1 MKFEFKLPDIGEGI
15 HEAELLQWSV
25 QPGQRIK
32 EGQDVAV
39 MNTDKVAVD
48 LPSPRSGTVV
58 SLHGAVGDV
67 ITVGT
72 VIMVLEMQDASA
84 AAVAAAAH
92 PGPAA
97 AADSAVPS
105 APGPVS
111 GEANKSEE
119 GYFAAGPSVRRLARE
134 LGVSLAQVAGSG
146 PRGRILRAD
155 VEAAGRLAPVAA
167 SAPATPEPVTARTPA
182 RTPAR
187 MPEHTPGR
195 TLRRERLAGARLT
208 SARNLHGS
216 VQRSVTTTTT
226 FEVPG
231 DGLLRLQSVLAP
243 QAQLHDL
250 KLSPLHLIAKCVA
263 AALVR
268 HERVNATIDEDTQE
282 LLLRESA
289 DLGIAVAAADR
300 LVVPVVYGADQR
312 LLFDLVRTMDDQA
325 RRAREG
331 QLLLSELSGGS
342 FTVSST
348 GGMER
353 ATMLSTR
360 PIINPPQTAT
370 LWVSRIV
377 DRPRVIQ
384 GLLSAGPMLTA
395 SLSFDHRFIDGAEA
409 VRFIND
415 LADLLEHPERALG

>member
-1 MKFEFKLPDIGEGI
+1 
-15 HEAELLQWSV
+15 
-25 QPGQRIK
+25 
-32 EGQDVAV
+32 
-39 MNTDKVAVD
+39 
-48 LPSPRSGTVV
+48 
-58 SLHGAVGDV
+58 
-67 ITVGT
+67 
-72 VIMVLEMQDASA
+72 
-84 AAVAAAAH
+84 
-92 PGPAA
+92 
-97 AADSAVPS
+97 
-105 APGPVS
+105 VS
-111 GEANKSEE
+111 GEAHKSEE

-155 VEAAGRLAPVAA
+155 VEAAGRSAPVAA
-167 SAPATPEPVTARTPA
+167 AAPATPEPVTARTPA
-182 RTPAR
+182 R
-187 MPEHTPGR
+187 MPGHTPGHI
-195 TLRRERLAGARLT
+195 LRRERLAGARLT

-231 DGLLRLQSVLAP
+231 DGLLRLLSVLAP

-268 HERVNATIDEDTQE
+268 HERFNATIDEDTQE

-384 GLLSAGPMLTA
+384 GVLSAGPMLTA

>member
-25 QPGQRIK
+25 QPGQSIK

-72 VIMVLEMQDASA
+72 VIMVLQMHD
-84 AAVAAAAH
+84 
-92 PGPAA
+92 
-97 AADSAVPS
+97 
-105 APGPVS
+105 APGAPVTPLAQTGSPASPVPAPATS
-111 GEANKSEE
+111 GASGASEEE

-134 LGVSLAQVAGSG
+134 LGVNLSQVAGSG

-155 VEAAGRLAPVAA
+155 VEALGRAAPIAAAAAVPAAAAPPAPV
-167 SAPATPEPVTARTPA
+167 TGR
-182 RTPAR
+182 
-187 MPEHTPGR
+187 TPGR
-195 TLRRERLAGARLT
+195 TRRRERLAGARLA

-226 FEVPG
+226 FEATG

-243 QAQLHDL
+243 QAQLHGL
-250 KLSPLHLIAKCVA
+250 KLSPLHLMAKCVA

-268 HERVNATIDEDTQE
+268 HERFNATIDEDAQE

-289 DLGIAVAAADR
+289 DLGIAVAAGER
-300 LVVPVVYGADQR
+300 LLVPVVYGADQR
-312 LLFDLVRTMDDQA
+312 LLFDLVRTLDDYAQ
-325 RRAREG
+325 RAREG
-331 QLLLSELSGGS
+331 RLLMSELSGGS
-342 FTVSST
+342 FTISST

-353 ATMLSTR
+353 ATMVSTR

-377 DRPRVIQ
+377 ERPRVIE
-384 GLLSAGPMLTA
+384 GVLSAGPMLTA

-415 LADLLEHPERALG
+415 LADLFEHPERALG

>member
-72 VIMVLEMQDASA
+72 VIMVLEMQDGSA

-105 APGPVS
+105 APGPAS
-111 GEANKSEE
+111 GEAHKSEE

-155 VEAAGRLAPVAA
+155 VEAAGRPAPAAVAMP
-167 SAPATPEPVTARTPA
+167 APATAEPAAAEPVTGR
-182 RTPAR
+182 
-187 MPEHTPGR
+187 TPGR
-195 TLRRERLAGARLT
+195 MPGRTWRRERLAGARLA

-268 HERVNATIDEDTQE
+268 HDRFNATIDEDTQE

-370 LWVSRIV
+370 LWVSRII

-384 GLLSAGPMLTA
+384 GALSAGPMLTA

>member
-72 VIMVLEMQDASA
+72 VIMVLEMQDASGAAVLA
-84 AAVAAAAH
+84 AAQ
-92 PGPAA
+92 PPA
-97 AADSAVPS
+97 AADSAMP
-105 APGPVS
+105 APPQPAA

-155 VEAAGRLAPVAA
+155 VEAAGRPAPAAVAMP
-167 SAPATPEPVTARTPA
+167 APATTEPATAEPVTGR
-182 RTPAR
+182 
-187 MPEHTPGR
+187 TPGR
-195 TLRRERLAGARLT
+195 MPGRTRRRERLAGARLA

-268 HERVNATIDEDTQE
+268 HERFNATIDEDTQE

-312 LLFDLVRTMDDQA
+312 LLFDLVRAMDDHA

-331 QLLLSELSGGS
+331 RLLLSELSGGS

-370 LWVSRIV
+370 LWASRII
-377 DRPRVIQ
+377 DRPRVVQ
-384 GLLSAGPMLTA
+384 GALSAGPMLTA

-415 LADLLEHPERALG
+415 LADLLEYPERALG

>member
-25 QPGQRIK
+25 QPGQSIK

-72 VIMVLEMQDASA
+72 VIMVLQMHDA
-84 AAVAAAAH
+84 
-92 PGPAA
+92 PGAPVTPLAQTGSPAFPVPAPAA
-97 AADSAVPS
+97 
-105 APGPVS
+105 S
-111 GEANKSEE
+111 GASEQA
-119 GYFAAGPSVRRLARE
+119 YFAAGPSVRRLARE
-134 LGVSLAQVAGSG
+134 LGVNLSQVAGSG

-155 VEAAGRLAPVAA
+155 VEALGRAAPIAA
-167 SAPATPEPVTARTPA
+167 SAPAAVPDAAAPPAPVTGRA
-182 RTPAR
+182 
-187 MPEHTPGR
+187 PGR
-195 TLRRERLAGARLT
+195 TRRRERLAGARLA

-226 FEVPG
+226 FEATG
-231 DGLLRLQSVLAP
+231 DGLLRLQAVLAP
-243 QAQLHDL
+243 QAQLHGL
-250 KLSPLHLIAKCVA
+250 KLSPLHLMAKCVA

-268 HERVNATIDEDTQE
+268 HERFNATIDEDAQE

-289 DLGIAVAAADR
+289 DLAIAVAAGDR
-300 LVVPVVYGADQR
+300 LLVPVVHGADQR
-312 LLFDLVRTMDDQA
+312 LLFDLVRTLDDYAQ
-325 RRAREG
+325 RAREG
-331 QLLLSELSGGS
+331 RLLMSELSGGS
-342 FTVSST
+342 FTLSST

-353 ATMLSTR
+353 ATMVSTR

-377 DRPRVIQ
+377 ERPRVIE
-384 GLLSAGPMLTA
+384 GVLSAGPMLTA

-415 LADLLEHPERALG
+415 LAALFEHPERALG

>member
-25 QPGQRIK
+25 QPGQSIK

-72 VIMVLEMQDASA
+72 VIMVLQMHDA
-84 AAVAAAAH
+84 
-92 PGPAA
+92 PGAPVTPLAQTGSPASPVPAPAA
-97 AADSAVPS
+97 
-105 APGPVS
+105 S
-111 GEANKSEE
+111 GASGASEEE

-134 LGVSLAQVAGSG
+134 LGVNLSQVAGSG

-155 VEAAGRLAPVAA
+155 VEALGRAAPIAAPAAAPAPAAPAAGAPPAPVTGRA
-167 SAPATPEPVTARTPA
+167 
-182 RTPAR
+182 
-187 MPEHTPGR
+187 PGR
-195 TLRRERLAGARLT
+195 IRRRERLAGARLA

-226 FEVPG
+226 FEATG

-243 QAQLHDL
+243 QAQLHGL
-250 KLSPLHLIAKCVA
+250 KLSPLHLMAKCVA

-268 HERVNATIDEDTQE
+268 HERFNATIDEDAQE

-289 DLGIAVAAADR
+289 DLGVAVAAGER
-300 LVVPVVYGADQR
+300 LLVPVVYGADQR
-312 LLFDLVRTMDDQA
+312 LLFDLVRTLDDYAQ
-325 RRAREG
+325 RAREG
-331 QLLLSELSGGS
+331 RLLMSELSGGS
-342 FTVSST
+342 FTISST

-353 ATMLSTR
+353 ATMVSTR

-377 DRPRVIQ
+377 ERPRVIE
-384 GLLSAGPMLTA
+384 GVLSAGPMLTA

-415 LADLLEHPERALG
+415 LADLFEHPERALG

>member
-1 MKFEFKLPDIGEGI
+1 
-15 HEAELLQWSV
+15 
-25 QPGQRIK
+25 
-32 EGQDVAV
+32 
-39 MNTDKVAVD
+39 
-48 LPSPRSGTVV
+48 
-58 SLHGAVGDV
+58 
-67 ITVGT
+67 
-72 VIMVLEMQDASA
+72 
-84 AAVAAAAH
+84 
-92 PGPAA
+92 
-97 AADSAVPS
+97 
-105 APGPVS
+105 
-111 GEANKSEE
+111 
-119 GYFAAGPSVRRLARE
+119 
-134 LGVSLAQVAGSG
+134 
-146 PRGRILRAD
+146 
-155 VEAAGRLAPVAA
+155 
-167 SAPATPEPVTARTPA
+167 
-182 RTPAR
+182 

-231 DGLLRLQSVLAP
+231 DGLLRLQSILAP

>member
-25 QPGQRIK
+25 QPGQSIK

-72 VIMVLEMQDASA
+72 VIMVLQMHD
-84 AAVAAAAH
+84 
-92 PGPAA
+92 
-97 AADSAVPS
+97 
-105 APGPVS
+105 APGAPVTPLAQTGSPASPVPAPATS
-111 GEANKSEE
+111 GASGTSGTSEEE

-134 LGVSLAQVAGSG
+134 LGVNLSQVAGSG

-155 VEAAGRLAPVAA
+155 VEALGRAVPIAAPAA
-167 SAPATPEPVTARTPA
+167 APATATPPAPVTGRA
-182 RTPAR
+182 
-187 MPEHTPGR
+187 PGR
-195 TLRRERLAGARLT
+195 IRRRERLAGARLA

-226 FEVPG
+226 FEATG
-231 DGLLRLQSVLAP
+231 DGLLRLQAVLAP
-243 QAQLHDL
+243 QAQLHGL
-250 KLSPLHLIAKCVA
+250 KLSPLHLMAKCVA

-268 HERVNATIDEDTQE
+268 HERFNATIDEDAQE

-289 DLGIAVAAADR
+289 DLGIAVAAGER
-300 LVVPVVYGADQR
+300 LLVPVVYGADQR
-312 LLFDLVRTMDDQA
+312 LLFDLVRTLDDYAQ
-325 RRAREG
+325 RAREG
-331 QLLLSELSGGS
+331 RLLMSELSGGS
-342 FTVSST
+342 FTISST

-353 ATMLSTR
+353 ATMVSTR

-377 DRPRVIQ
+377 ERPRVIE
-384 GLLSAGPMLTA
+384 GVLSAGPMLTA

-415 LADLLEHPERALG
+415 LADLFEHPERALG

>member
-84 AAVAAAAH
+84 AVVAAAAQ
-92 PGPAA
+92 PPA
-97 AADSAVPS
+97 AADSAMP
-105 APGPVS
+105 APPQPAA
-111 GEANKSEE
+111 GEAHKSEE

-167 SAPATPEPVTARTPA
+167 SAPATAEPVTARTPA
-182 RTPAR
+182 R
-187 MPEHTPGR
+187 MPGHTSGR

-231 DGLLRLQSVLAP
+231 DGLLRLLSVLAP

-268 HERVNATIDEDTQE
+268 HERFNATIDEDTQE
-282 LLLRESA
+282 LLMRESA

-370 LWVSRIV
+370 LWVSRII
-377 DRPRVIQ
+377 DRPRVVQ
-384 GLLSAGPMLTA
+384 GVLSAGPMLTA

>member
-25 QPGQRIK
+25 QPGQSIK

-72 VIMVLEMQDASA
+72 VIMVLQMHD
-84 AAVAAAAH
+84 
-92 PGPAA
+92 
-97 AADSAVPS
+97 
-105 APGPVS
+105 APGAPVTPLAQTGSPASPVPAPATS
-111 GEANKSEE
+111 GASGASGEE

-134 LGVSLAQVAGSG
+134 LGVNLSQVAGSG

-155 VEAAGRLAPVAA
+155 VEALGRAAPIAAPAAVPAAVPAAGAPPAPV
-167 SAPATPEPVTARTPA
+167 TGR
-182 RTPAR
+182 
-187 MPEHTPGR
+187 TPGR
-195 TLRRERLAGARLT
+195 TRRRERLAGARLA

-226 FEVPG
+226 FEATG

-243 QAQLHDL
+243 QAQLHGL
-250 KLSPLHLIAKCVA
+250 KLSPLHLMAKCVA

-268 HERVNATIDEDTQE
+268 HERFNATIDEDAQE

-289 DLGIAVAAADR
+289 DLGIAVAAGER
-300 LVVPVVYGADQR
+300 LLVPVVYGADQR
-312 LLFDLVRTMDDQA
+312 LLFDLVRTLDDYAQ
-325 RRAREG
+325 RAREG
-331 QLLLSELSGGS
+331 RLLMSELSGGS
-342 FTVSST
+342 FTISST

-353 ATMLSTR
+353 ATMVSTR

-377 DRPRVIQ
+377 ERPRVIE
-384 GLLSAGPMLTA
+384 GVLSAGPMLTA
-395 SLSFDHRFIDGAEA
+395 SLSFDHRFIDGVEA

-415 LADLLEHPERALG
+415 LADLFEHPERALG

>member
-25 QPGQRIK
+25 QPGQSIK

-72 VIMVLEMQDASA
+72 VIMVLQMHD
-84 AAVAAAAH
+84 
-92 PGPAA
+92 
-97 AADSAVPS
+97 
-105 APGPVS
+105 APGAPVTPLAQTGSPASPVPAPATS
-111 GEANKSEE
+111 GASGASEEE

-134 LGVSLAQVAGSG
+134 LGVNLSQVAGSG

-155 VEAAGRLAPVAA
+155 VEALGRAAPIAAAAAVPAAAAPPAPV
-167 SAPATPEPVTARTPA
+167 TGR
-182 RTPAR
+182 
-187 MPEHTPGR
+187 TPGR
-195 TLRRERLAGARLT
+195 TRRRERLAGARLA

-226 FEVPG
+226 FEATG

-243 QAQLHDL
+243 QAQLHGL
-250 KLSPLHLIAKCVA
+250 KLSPLHLMAKCVA

-268 HERVNATIDEDTQE
+268 HERFNATIDEDAQE

-289 DLGIAVAAADR
+289 DLGIAVAAGER
-300 LVVPVVYGADQR
+300 LLVPVVYGADQR
-312 LLFDLVRTMDDQA
+312 LLFDLVRTLDDYAQ
-325 RRAREG
+325 RAREG
-331 QLLLSELSGGS
+331 RLLMSELSGGS
-342 FTVSST
+342 FTISST

-353 ATMLSTR
+353 APMVSTR

-377 DRPRVIQ
+377 ERPRVIE
-384 GLLSAGPMLTA
+384 GVLSAGPMLTA

-415 LADLLEHPERALG
+415 LADLFEHPERALG

>member
-72 VIMVLEMQDASA
+72 VIMVLEMQDASGAAVLA
-84 AAVAAAAH
+84 AAQA
-92 PGPAA
+92 PA
-97 AADSAVPS
+97 AADSAMP
-105 APGPVS
+105 APPQPAA

-155 VEAAGRLAPVAA
+155 VEAAGRPAPAAVAMP
-167 SAPATPEPVTARTPA
+167 APATAEPAAAEPVTGR
-182 RTPAR
+182 
-187 MPEHTPGR
+187 TPGR
-195 TLRRERLAGARLT
+195 TPGRTRRRERLAGARLA

-231 DGLLRLQSVLAP
+231 DGLLQLQSVLAP

-268 HERVNATIDEDTQE
+268 HERFNATIDEDTQE